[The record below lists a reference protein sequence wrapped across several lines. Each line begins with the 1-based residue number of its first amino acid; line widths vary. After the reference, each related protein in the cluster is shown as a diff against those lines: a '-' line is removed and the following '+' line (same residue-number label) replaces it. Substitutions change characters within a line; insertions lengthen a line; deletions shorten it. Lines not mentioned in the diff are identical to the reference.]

1 MWHILQKV
9 PEKVGPDLKED
20 DDFHASLS
28 LCVWSSETLEEFED
42 RWARII
48 IQYGLKDHEWFAGRF
63 DIRSSW
69 VPAYFRDIPLSGLL
83 RTTSR
88 SESANSY
95 FSRFIGFK
103 HALVEFWLRF
113 DTALEDQWHK
123 ELEAD
128 NVMGTCKP

>member
-1 MWHILQKV
+1 MWHILRKV
-9 PEKVGPDLKED
+9 PDKVGPDLKED

-28 LCVWSSETLEEFED
+28 LCVWSSETPEEFED

-88 SESANSY
+88 SESANS
-95 FSRFIGFK
+95 SLDSLG
-103 HALVEFWLRF
+103 LSMLWLSFGSGLILPWKINGIRS
-113 DTALEDQWHK
+113 
-123 ELEAD
+123 
-128 NVMGTCKP
+128 